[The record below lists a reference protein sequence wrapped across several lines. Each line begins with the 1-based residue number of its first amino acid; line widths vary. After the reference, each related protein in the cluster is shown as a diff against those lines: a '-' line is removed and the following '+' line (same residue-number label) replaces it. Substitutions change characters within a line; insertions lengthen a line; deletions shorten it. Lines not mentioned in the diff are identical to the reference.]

1 MKRWIS
7 LLLALSLTAACTGG
21 FAESS
26 FETKAV
32 RVLREYHALGA
43 VVCLYTPDDGLRTLA
58 YGQTKRRGGEAVTA
72 DTAFLTASV
81 TKMATAIG
89 ALRLCETGLLTLDG
103 DIGDVLGYSVR
114 NPRYPQTPITLRQ
127 LLTHTAGIKHNAD
140 YAKKDGRGRKTLQE
154 MLSSGDNVKRNF
166 ASWEPGTRVEYS
178 NFGAG
183 IVGSLIE
190 RVTGQGLDAAMR
202 RLVFEP
208 LGIDAAYTAGA
219 MAEPERIA
227 TAYRESGSVGYDPQK
242 DARAAGYA
250 PEDHYDLAVG
260 SLMISGPDLAR
271 LLRLLAG
278 DGSVDGVRV
287 LKPETVALMRSEQN
301 GAGSVL
307 CASGRGLGMEVR
319 ENLVRGRT
327 LWGHQGNVYGVLCEA
342 YFDPADGTAAVL
354 LSNAID
360 KERDDRGRFE
370 AGVDVL
376 KLCFARDE
384 SL

>member
-1 MKRWIS
+1 MKGWIS
-7 LLLALSLTAACTGG
+7 LLMALCMAINCTGA
-21 FAESS
+21 FADSA
-26 FETKAV
+26 FETKV
-32 RVLREYHALGA
+32 RRVLRENHALGA
-43 VVCLYTPDDGLRTLA
+43 VVCLYTPERGLQTLS
-58 YGQTKRRGGEAVTA
+58 YGQTKRRNGDAVTA

-81 TKMATAIG
+81 TKMVTAIG
-89 ALRLCETGLLTLDG
+89 ALRLCEMGLLTLDG

-127 LLTHTAGIKHNAD
+127 LLTHTAGVKHNAD
-140 YAKKDGRGRKTLQE
+140 YAEKDGRGRKALKE
-154 MLSSGDNVKRNF
+154 MLSSGENVKRNF

-190 RVTGQGLDAAMR
+190 CATGEGLDAAMR
-202 RLVFEP
+202 RLVFAP
-208 LGIDAAYTAGA
+208 LGIDAAYTAEA
-219 MAEPERIA
+219 MREPDRIA
-227 TAYRESGSVGYDPQK
+227 ASYRESGSMGYDPLK
-242 DARAAGYA
+242 DVRTADFA

-260 SLMISGPDLAR
+260 SLMISGPDLTR

-287 LKPETVALMRSEQN
+287 LEPETAKLMRSTQN
-301 GAGSVL
+301 KVGSVG
-307 CASGRGLGMEVR
+307 CESGRALGMEVR

-342 YFDPADGTAAVL
+342 YFDPKDGTAAVL
-354 LSNAID
+354 LSNGID
-360 KERDDRGRFE
+360 KERDDRGRFA

-376 KLCFARDE
+376 NACFAAD
-384 SL
+384 